1 MNVNLNWFWEV
12 NDGYKSKKLS
22 NLLKQKL
29 NKFEGYSQENLRNVL
44 GNLNV
49 NINSIRNKF
58 DLLIE
63 QIKGSNDKLVFWQIR
78 LDKPF
83 PICQF
88 KITGYVFP
96 FHLNPDQLTEELLWY
111 LSEKIFQLNFY
122 RLNLRKFKV

>member
-29 NKFEGYSQENLRNVL
+29 NKFKGYSQENFRNVL

-63 QIKGSNDKLVFWQIR
+63 QIKGSNDKLVVWQIR

-96 FHLNPDQLTEELLWY
+96 FHLNRDQLTEELL
-111 LSEKIFQLNFY
+111 
-122 RLNLRKFKV
+122 